1 MFILTDCKIVKLS
14 IFPSKFGEGN
24 KYSCSI
30 DIDSDPNLN
39 HGLPVSCIGPI
50 DEPSAQVRMKIIK
63 IKANPF
69 YNLHHFIFGF

>member
-39 HGLPVSCIGPI
+39 QGLPVSCIGPV
-50 DEPSAQVRMKIIK
+50 DEPSAQVRNKNLTIIPNFVILFWFK
-63 IKANPF
+63 EF
-69 YNLHHFIFGF
+69 VS